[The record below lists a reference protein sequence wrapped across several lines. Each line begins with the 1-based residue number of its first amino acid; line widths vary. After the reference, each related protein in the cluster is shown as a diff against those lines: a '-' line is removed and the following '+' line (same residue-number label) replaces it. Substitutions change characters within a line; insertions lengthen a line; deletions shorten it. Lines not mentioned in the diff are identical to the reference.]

1 MGRKVRAAK
10 ASLVAAFLAAGG
22 AAATAKAG
30 PASHGAKAGAS
41 AARANTGG
49 TLKWGSPL
57 VRFLKLDG
65 FPAYLKIENFT
76 QYYKMLSLPELSDF
90 YAKDTRAIIGVLDVY
105 QKGGT
110 AHGSLL
116 EGILIGL
123 EQYWKQDNS
132 DALLNFLK
140 VEGALDAY
148 LKYGDFFLAMERD
161 APKAFEFYVKT
172 TGIAGVPAVQREG
185 GEIG

>member
-1 MGRKVRAAK
+1 MGRKARAAK

-30 PASHGAKAGAS
+30 PASHASKAGAS
-41 AARANTGG
+41 AARSNSGG
-49 TLKWGSPL
+49 TLQWGSAL

-76 QYYKMLSLPELSDF
+76 QYYKELSLSQLSDF
-90 YAKDTRAIIGVLDVY
+90 YSKDTSAIIGVLDLY

-110 AHGSLL
+110 ANGSLL

-123 EQYWKQDNS
+123 EQYNKFDNR
-132 DALLNFLK
+132 DALDNFFK
-140 VEGALDAY
+140 RDGALDAY
-148 LKYGDFFLAMERD
+148 LKYRDFFLAMRED
-161 APKAFEFYVKT
+161 ARNAFDFYYKI
-172 TGIAGVPAVQREG
+172 TGIAEVPFQGED